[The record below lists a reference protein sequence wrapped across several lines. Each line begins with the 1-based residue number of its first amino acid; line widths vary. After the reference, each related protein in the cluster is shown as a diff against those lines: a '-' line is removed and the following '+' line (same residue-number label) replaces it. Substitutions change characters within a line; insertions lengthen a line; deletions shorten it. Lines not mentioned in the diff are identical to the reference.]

1 MTKWKPDT
9 DLARLLDA
17 LSWEIM
23 ATSEEDICGA
33 SAADERSMEAAANQV
48 RDLVAA
54 VMGDDVGEIEASL
67 PNVESPDHR
76 EYRHR
81 N

>member
-1 MTKWKPDT
+1 MTKWKPHT
-9 DLARLLDA
+9 DLARLLEA
-17 LSWEIM
+17 LSREIM
-23 ATSEEDICGA
+23 ATSEDDVRGVC
-33 SAADERSMEAAANQV
+33 AADERSMEAAANRV

-54 VMGDDVGEIEASL
+54 AMGDDVGEIEASL